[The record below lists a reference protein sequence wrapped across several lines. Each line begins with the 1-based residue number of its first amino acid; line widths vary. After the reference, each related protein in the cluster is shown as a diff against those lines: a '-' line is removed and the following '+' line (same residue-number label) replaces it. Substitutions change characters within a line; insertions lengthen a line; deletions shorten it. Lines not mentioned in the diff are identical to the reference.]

1 MERALH
7 ECLPVAGPATV
18 GIATKAVTVPA
29 VTVPAVTGDQL
40 DPRARNTAAAS
51 RTVVRM
57 R

>member
-1 MERALH
+1 VERALH